1 MNGFAQSR
9 ILKAIFGM
17 GLLGVAVFILWAGG
31 RAPATLLLFPSP
43 LDVSIDEVISGT
55 APVSS
60 LVRLRGRFVADI
72 AFTREITGSDRE
84 GRERYREEEIFSLFR
99 DGSGG
104 RIYVVSDYPPEIL
117 AARYAKSSAITGIVR
132 AYDGRDSMAFFTLWR
147 KEGID
152 FSPGGRYIDLVGEG
166 NGHFFRAVMQLML
179 IMAVAGAV
187 VVFSWVRVFGC
198 RGD

>member
-1 MNGFAQSR
+1 MNVHPLSR
-9 ILKAIFGM
+9 VFNVVFGM

-31 RAPATLLLFPSP
+31 KAPATLLLFPSP
-43 LDVSIDEVISGT
+43 LDVSIAEVISGT

-117 AARYAKSSAITGIVR
+117 AARYAKSGAITGIVR

-152 FSPGGRYIDLVGEG
+152 FNAGGRYIDLVGAG
-166 NGHFFRAVMQLML
+166 NGHFFRAVMQLIL
-179 IMAVAGAV
+179 TMAIAGAV
-187 VVFSWVRVFGC
+187 VFISWVRVFGC